1 MQWNVSQW
9 LQAMRARI
17 QRPVASAPATP
28 APIARHENPYVDAG
42 KRIHNDRYLDLSLAR
57 RNWMIAA
64 LVLAG
69 GVVVLSAALA
79 WLAAQSRVQPYV
91 AVVDDRYRV
100 LSFGPAERVGQDEAL
115 LRRVTQAKIA
125 EFIRNARSVAADPI
139 AQVQIM
145 DEVWAHAAADTRQML
160 SAYYADHNPGVA
172 AQQGRRVSIEIDSVL
187 LRSDRTWDVRWTEIE
202 WDPSGVPKSR
212 ERWEARLAVDVAPP
226 RDPERVLENPL
237 GLYVTGLSWSRL
249 LGSQGGDPS

>member
-1 MQWNVSQW
+1 MRWMHW
-9 LQAMRARI
+9 LRAA
-17 QRPVASAPATP
+17 PASAEAGPVPAG
-28 APIARHENPYVDAG
+28 RHENPHVDAG
-42 KRIHNDRYLDLSLAR
+42 KRLHNDRYLDLSVAR
-57 RNWMIAA
+57 RNWMVAS

-69 GVVVLSAALA
+69 GVVVLSATLA

-91 AVVDDRYRV
+91 AVVDDRFRV
-100 LSFGPAERVGQDEAL
+100 LSFGPAEQVGHDQAL
-115 LRRVTQAKIA
+115 LHRVTQTEVA

-139 AQVQIM
+139 AQVHLM
-145 DEVWAHAAADTRQML
+145 DSVWSHAAADTRQML

-172 AQQGRRVSIEIDSVL
+172 AQQGRRVSIEIESVL

-202 WDPSGVPKSR
+202 WDPSGVAKSR

-226 RDPERVLENPL
+226 REPELALKNPL

-249 LGSQGGDPS
+249 LGSQGDPS